1 MWLGTTTGGSA
12 STLQERVQQH
22 YGRVVQAGNA
32 PQLVTTDN
40 DNTAVAANQTW
51 NDALAKAMEKSNS
64 LIEAQAEMH
73 ARETEVAR
81 REKLLAEREKALQAE
96 RARLTNPLLFAVRK
110 FG

>member
-22 YGRVVQAGNA
+22 YGRVVQAGSS
-32 PQLVTTDN
+32 PQLVTTDT
-40 DNTAVAANQTW
+40 DNGPTAVNQSW

-64 LIEAQAEMH
+64 LVEAQVDMQ
-73 ARETEVAR
+73 AREAEVAR
-81 REKLLAEREKALQAE
+81 REKLLVERERALNAERN
-96 RARLTNPLLFAVRK
+96 RLTTAMLFPMRK